1 MNSAGFTECGSSMT
15 PTKEPLYF
23 IVNPAANNGRAQETW
38 TALASWLS
46 SEKIPY
52 RVAFSQD
59 GDDIERLSRLAAAEA
74 GAVVAGVGGD
84 GTLSRIADALVG
96 TEAVL
101 GVIPAGTGNDF
112 ARSFRIPVSPSE
124 ACAVLLQGL
133 TVPLDVGRMNGRMFL
148 NVVGAGLDAAVVV
161 DANRLF
167 KKFAGSLGYFL
178 SLLKQLIF
186 FQPMEM
192 EIRLDSNVFRTKAW
206 FVTVANARY
215 YGSGMK
221 VAPMADPQDGL
232 ADVIVVE
239 NLHRLRFL
247 SLFPLVYSG
256 RHVGHSAVKLFRSAQ
271 ITVVSKKPLFVH
283 ADGDLYGTTPL
294 TIVMERHAVRLKV
307 PRDKGTGDLSHFN
320 GLG

>member
-1 MNSAGFTECGSSMT
+1 MNSSGFTDYGSSMS
-15 PTKEPLYF
+15 PVAEPLFF
-23 IVNPAANNGRAQETW
+23 IVNPAANNGRAREKWVT
-38 TALASWLS
+38 LERWLN

-59 GDDIERLSRLAAAEA
+59 SDDVTRLSRQAATEP
-74 GAVVAGVGGD
+74 GAVVVGVGGD

-96 TEAVL
+96 TEAIL

-112 ARSFRIPVSPSE
+112 ARTFRIPANPVD
-124 ACAVLLQGL
+124 ACTVLLRGL
-133 TVPLDVGRMNGRMFL
+133 TVPIDVGCLNGRMFL

-167 KKFAGSLGYFL
+167 KRFAGSLGYFL
-178 SLLKQLIF
+178 SLLKQLMF
-186 FQPMEM
+186 FQPTEM

-206 FVTVANARY
+206 FVTVANACY

-221 VAPMADPQDGL
+221 VAPMSDPQDGL

-239 NLHRLRFL
+239 NLHRFQFLR
-247 SLFPLVYSG
+247 LFPLVYSG
-256 RHVGHSAVKLFRSAQ
+256 RHVAHSAVKQFRSSQ
-271 ITVVSKKPLFVH
+271 VNVVSKKPLFVH

-294 TIVMERHAVRLKV
+294 TIVMHRHAVRLKV
-307 PRDKGTGDLSHFN
+307 PK
-320 GLG
+320 

>member
-1 MNSAGFTECGSSMT
+1 MNSAGFTEYGSNMAPEAET
-15 PTKEPLYF
+15 LFF
-23 IVNPAANNGRAQETW
+23 IVNPAANNGRARETW
-38 TALASWLS
+38 ASLELWLN

-59 GDDIERLSRLAAAEA
+59 GDDVERLSRRAAAEP
-74 GAVVAGVGGD
+74 GAVVVGVGGD

-96 TEAVL
+96 TDAVL
-101 GVIPAGTGNDF
+101 GIIPAGTGNDF
-112 ARSFRIPVSPSE
+112 ARSFRIPVSPVE
-124 ACAVLLQGL
+124 ACAVLLRGL

-167 KKFAGSLGYFL
+167 KRFAGSLGYFL
-178 SLLKQLIF
+178 ALLKQLIF

-192 EIRLDSNVFRTKAW
+192 EIRLDDNIYRTKAW
-206 FVTVANARY
+206 FVTVANACY

-232 ADVIVVE
+232 ADIVVVE
-239 NLHRLRFL
+239 NIHRLQFL
-247 SLFPLVYSG
+247 RLFPLVYSG
-256 RHVGHSAVKLFRSAQ
+256 RHVAHSAVKLFRGAQ
-271 ITVVSKKPLFVH
+271 VTVVSKKPLFVH

-294 TIVMERHAVRLKV
+294 AIVMERHAVRLKV
-307 PRDKGTGDLSHFN
+307 PK
-320 GLG
+320 